1 MQYSQ
6 LSPDARDLHNWLT
19 TLSAILGLPIADLAK
34 TRAEASSS
42 SPTRVKAAKE
52 IYQYETSKA
61 N

>member
-6 LSPDARDLHNWLT
+6 LSPDARDLHQFLLGQAAISG
-19 TLSAILGLPIADLAK
+19 LSMAELAK
-34 TRAEASSS
+34 IRMEAKSS

-52 IYQYETSKA
+52 IYQYETSKT